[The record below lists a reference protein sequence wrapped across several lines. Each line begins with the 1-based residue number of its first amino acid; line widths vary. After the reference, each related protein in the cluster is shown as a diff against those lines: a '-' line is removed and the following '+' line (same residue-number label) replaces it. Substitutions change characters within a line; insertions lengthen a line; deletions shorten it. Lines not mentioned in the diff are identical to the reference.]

1 MSYEPAKSDALA
13 TLGGRLRAVRL
24 AKGLTGDE
32 VAAHLKVGRPTFSL
46 WELDRVERVPEHRID
61 AFAALT
67 GVSAEWLL
75 HRSGK
80 EPDLPLRNPPERRK
94 SRKDRTTR
102 PAPMA
107 APQHELPPSNVVEI
121 TPPNVIEITP
131 KASAHAKALDTAPQ
145 AKWSIPREVLTL
157 GFNCDPEEGFIKRV
171 PIDGPPL
178 PDGTPVNRGDYV
190 LIDATRTEINESGLY
205 YVADP
210 NGREVKRVVASYEG
224 DELVVRF
231 QGASEKL
238 AVADLEVLGRAM
250 AVFHAI

>member
-1 MSYEPAKSDALA
+1 MTSQHSANDHLA

-24 AKGLTGDE
+24 AKELSADE
-32 VAAHLKVGRPTFSL
+32 VAAHLKVKRPTYSL
-46 WELDRVERVPEHRID
+46 WELGKVDRVPEHRID
-61 AFAALT
+61 AFAELT
-67 GVSAEWLL
+67 GVSAQWLL
-75 HRSGK
+75 HRTGK
-80 EPDLPLRNPPERRK
+80 QPDLPMGNRSGRRRSRSNPPVGI
-94 SRKDRTTR
+94 SPALA
-102 PAPMA
+102 PAPA
-107 APQHELPPSNVVEI
+107 QPDLPPSNVVEI
-121 TPPNVIEITP
+121 TP
-131 KASAHAKALDTAPQ
+131 KASAHARALDTAPQ

-190 LIDATRTEINESGLY
+190 LIDSTRTEINEVGLY

-210 NGREVKRVVASYEG
+210 NGREVKRVLASQEEG
-224 DELVVRF
+224 ELVVRF

-238 AVADLEVLGRAM
+238 SVDELEVLGRAM